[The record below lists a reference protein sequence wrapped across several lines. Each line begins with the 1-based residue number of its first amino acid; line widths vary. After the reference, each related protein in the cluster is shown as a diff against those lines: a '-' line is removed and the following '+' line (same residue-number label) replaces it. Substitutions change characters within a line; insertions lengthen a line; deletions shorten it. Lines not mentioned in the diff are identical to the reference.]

1 MSGVRPE
8 DLAESDLLRELQTLH
23 ETRHGTF
30 LHGSPDA
37 LAEHTSRTAELE
49 NKIFA
54 AIPTS
59 VTWTRA
65 RTRAGARGSTGFLIT
80 VGGPDAG
87 VRRATHH

>member
-37 LAEHTSRTAELE
+37 LAEHTSRT
-49 NKIFA
+49 
-54 AIPTS
+54 T
-59 VTWTRA
+59 
-65 RTRAGARGSTGFLIT
+65 
-80 VGGPDAG
+80 
-87 VRRATHH
+87 